1 MIRLTMQPQISTATR
16 RPSPQFIAEAMA
28 LPCWHQMPYR
38 SVEVSLPDGSCFQ
51 LRAQD
56 LAVRAANAILLPG
69 YEPMTHLLAQVVPL
83 VQDHPEFLLEVA
95 SGLSWSEARELA
107 KDAFWR
113 SPCDALG
120 AQFKCRARMSL
131 HA

>member
-1 MIRLTMQPQISTATR
+1 
-16 RPSPQFIAEAMA
+16 
-28 LPCWHQMPYR
+28 MPYR

-56 LAVRAANAILLPG
+56 LAVRAAATIRMPG
-69 YEPMTHLLAQVVPL
+69 YEPMTHLLAQVLPL
-83 VQDHPEFLLEVA
+83 VQDYPEFLLEVA

-107 KDAFWR
+107 RDAFWR

-120 AQFKCRARMSL
+120 GQFKCRARMSL